1 MTKSTVYLTANEE
14 GQSQIT
20 LISSLITI
28 GVLVISAIVVIII
41 LIGKFSYT
49 KNNKHQ
55 VLFSLRKMEKKEIKV
70 RHACR

>member
-41 LIGKFSYT
+41 LIGKFSY
-49 KNNKHQ
+49 
-55 VLFSLRKMEKKEIKV
+55 
-70 RHACR
+70 